1 VVAYAFTVVM
11 LGGTIPTPLYPIYQ
25 HRIGFSA
32 LVVTLVFAAYAA
44 GTLAALLVFGRL
56 SDQVGRRPVILAA
69 LGVAVTSTAVFVL
82 DQSLTG
88 LFVGRALSGLSV
100 GLCTGA
106 ATAGLAELHPS
117 SDRAG
122 GALVASTVQMAGL
135 GLGPLLSGLLSQ
147 YGPAPTT
154 VPYLALLG
162 LLLPAGL
169 IALVPE
175 TVSAVGRPHLGV
187 QRLAVPAQIRAP
199 FAAAAAAGFASFA
212 FLGLLTSLVG
222 RFLATSLHIS
232 HNYALA
238 GLLVFTLFLAV
249 VVAQLVGVRLA
260 TRRALLAG
268 LGLLPAGLLLFV
280 LALPTESLALF
291 VAGIVLGGLGVGLD
305 FRAAL
310 ALVSHLAPEAKR
322 SEVVSA
328 FFVAAYLGITLP
340 VIGVGILTTFAST
353 LVAATAFAGVVTALA
368 GAAAW
373 VITSRAGSLAFRG

>member
-117 SDRAG
+117 SDRVG

-135 GLGPLLSGLLSQ
+135 GLGQPGRDGGEDVGQCGLDVAVLPGIRGELVLAES
-147 YGPAPTT
+147 
-154 VPYLALLG
+154 ALLPTPVERVGQEAPAADG
-162 LLLPAGL
+162 LTDQASQVEGGHGETLHDGVAHGDAVSD
-169 IALVPE
+169 IFALD
-175 TVSAVGRPHLGV
+175 AY
-187 QRLAVPAQIRAP
+187 AP
-199 FAAAAAAGFASFA
+199 
-212 FLGLLTSLVG
+212 
-222 RFLATSLHIS
+222 
-232 HNYALA
+232 
-238 GLLVFTLFLAV
+238 
-249 VVAQLVGVRLA
+249 
-260 TRRALLAG
+260 
-268 LGLLPAGLLLFV
+268 
-280 LALPTESLALF
+280 
-291 VAGIVLGGLGVGLD
+291 
-305 FRAAL
+305 
-310 ALVSHLAPEAKR
+310 KR
-322 SEVVSA
+322 
-328 FFVAAYLGITLP
+328 
-340 VIGVGILTTFAST
+340 
-353 LVAATAFAGVVTALA
+353 
-368 GAAAW
+368 
-373 VITSRAGSLAFRG
+373 